1 MATRSKNSD
10 DENITHN
17 QNENAAFNGTAA
29 EAESVK
35 EIKKPGRLKRFFGS
49 GAMRVLAFV
58 IAFVTGTLTLIWA
71 FEIYRTSAE
80 IDLLPEE
87 QYTSSGSYIS
97 SKNNL
102 YQALC
107 ITATIYLRNCKN
119 GEYAGNEYLLKN
131 YLRAIKNYEY
141 ADKISIHTGD
151 GRPVIESDFFD
162 YYVSFGDNGYLTNME
177 GVTKALTDDEM
188 ADFKNSSYWYVRQDG
203 KVQKYDKITD
213 DEGYHPS
220 FQIYNDYIV
229 FSPEYYYY
237 ESYEECPISS
247 LPIGWSGKDNYG
259 RYIMCYGPYDDL
271 IIYDFDTSD
280 EEKRYIVNGYVREK
294 LTQENED
301 EYYSATE
308 DIDGVEYGEVAI
320 ENLGDYVFTPLDD
333 YSITVLIRPKQE
345 KLAAAEKQYDEKVSV
360 SRKLTLRVLVSILM
374 LIISLVYLVIVCGYD
389 PQMCDG
395 KKWRYCIGFG
405 RWHTDILIVC
415 AISTFSLSAIIV
427 ADYDLQI
434 VLESL
439 VKINSPYSYWI
450 VSAAAALMAA
460 TCLGFSLSIISKI
473 KVHTFWKDFFII
485 KQLNKLHKRLKN
497 EINSS
502 GLYKKYDKHSV
513 SHKLFV
519 REWIFIVAS
528 LLTIIIVTATLNR
541 TEYYDE
547 YGWEVYTPVHP
558 VGIAAIIIY
567 AIYLAWFAVTQFR
580 IYKDLDTLDKQ
591 IDSISKG
598 EEISDDIKEG
608 SPAYSNSKKLAEI
621 SENIKETVEKQVQ
634 SERMKIELVTN
645 VSHDLKTPLTSI
657 ISYID
662 LLKTEELTPEA
673 MDYVK
678 ILEQKSEKLKNIVAD
693 VFSLA
698 KATSGVDVDME
709 LIDSVILLNQ
719 ALADAQ
725 DKIEK
730 SGKQLKISIEPQSAM
745 IMADGNKLYRVF
757 QNLIDNALNYS
768 MDGTRIFLT
777 MTEENGYVRIEMKN
791 TASYEM
797 TFTPDEIT
805 ERFTRGDKSRTDGG
819 NGLGLSIAKTF
830 TEACG
835 GVFRVEL
842 DGDVFK
848 AVVVLQKTVTP
859 QENEQQ

>member
-10 DENITHN
+10 DENIAHN
-17 QNENAAFNGTAA
+17 QKDNAAFNGTAA
-29 EAESVK
+29 EAEPVK
-35 EIKKPGRLKRFFGS
+35 EIKKTGRLKRFFGS

-102 YQALC
+102 YQVLC
-107 ITATIYLRNCKN
+107 ITATVYLRNCQN

-141 ADKISIHTGD
+141 ADKISIHTDD
-151 GRPVIESDFFD
+151 GKPVIESDFFD

-213 DEGYHPS
+213 GESYHPS

-294 LTQENED
+294 ITEETLSD
-301 EYYSATE
+301 YYSSTE

-320 ENLGDYVFTPLDD
+320 ENLGDYVFNPLNDD
-333 YSITVLIRPKQE
+333 EITVLIRPKQE

-360 SRKLTLRVLVSILM
+360 SRKLTLRVLVSILV

-389 PQMCDG
+389 PQMQDG

-547 YGWEVYTPVHP
+547 YGWEVYTSVHP

-719 ALADAQ
+719 AFADAQ

>member
-1 MATRSKNSD
+1 
-10 DENITHN
+10 
-17 QNENAAFNGTAA
+17 
-29 EAESVK
+29 
-35 EIKKPGRLKRFFGS
+35 
-49 GAMRVLAFV
+49 
-58 IAFVTGTLTLIWA
+58 
-71 FEIYRTSAE
+71 
-80 IDLLPEE
+80 
-87 QYTSSGSYIS
+87 
-97 SKNNL
+97 
-102 YQALC
+102 
-107 ITATIYLRNCKN
+107 
-119 GEYAGNEYLLKN
+119 
-131 YLRAIKNYEY
+131 
-141 ADKISIHTGD
+141 
-151 GRPVIESDFFD
+151 
-162 YYVSFGDNGYLTNME
+162 
-177 GVTKALTDDEM
+177 
-188 ADFKNSSYWYVRQDG
+188 
-203 KVQKYDKITD
+203 YDKITD
-213 DEGYHPS
+213 GEGYHPS

-237 ESYEECPISS
+237 EGYEECPISS

-308 DIDGVEYGEVAI
+308 DIDGVEYGERYI
-320 ENLGDYVFTPLDD
+320 EDLDDYVFNPLNDD
-333 YSITVLIRPKQE
+333 EITVLIRPKQE

-389 PQMCDG
+389 PQLCDG

-450 VSAAAALMAA
+450 VSAAAALMGAA
-460 TCLGFSLSIISKI
+460 CLGFSLSIISKI

-502 GLYKKYDKHSV
+502 GLYKKYDNHSV

-528 LLTIIIVTATLNR
+528 LLTIIIVTATINR
-541 TEYYDE
+541 IEYYDD
-547 YGWEVYTPVHP
+547 YGTEIYTQVHP

-567 AIYLAWFAVTQFR
+567 AIYLAWFVITQFR
-580 IYKDLDTLDKQ
+580 IYKDLDALDKQ

-848 AVVVLQKTVTP
+848 AVVVLQKVSQP
-859 QENEQQ
+859 EKENGGETSEEDKKA

>member
-10 DENITHN
+10 DENIAHN
-17 QNENAAFNGTAA
+17 QKENAAFNCTAA
-29 EAESVK
+29 EAEPVK

-71 FEIYRTSAE
+71 FEIDRTSAE

-141 ADKISIHTGD
+141 ADKISIHTDD
-151 GRPVIESDFFD
+151 GKPVIESEFFD

-213 DEGYHPS
+213 GESYHPS

-294 LTQENED
+294 ITEETLSD
-301 EYYSATE
+301 YYSSTE

-320 ENLGDYVFTPLDD
+320 ENLGDYVFNPLNDD
-333 YSITVLIRPKQE
+333 EITVLIRPKQE

-360 SRKLTLRVLVSILM
+360 SRKLTLRVLVSILV

-389 PQMCDG
+389 PQMQDG

-519 REWIFIVAS
+519 REWIFIAAS

-547 YGWEVYTPVHP
+547 YGWEVYTSVHP